1 MGGVI
6 APLVRLRRGG
16 TRERDFHAA
25 GPSGW
30 MWPTLATFPA
40 AFFALT
46 VKLPEHAFAGLD
58 RPVPY
63 LIDIVPGET
72 KELCLALFL
81 FVYALGLQRA
91 LASPGLEPERF
102 ALGARPPLP

>member
-6 APLVRLRRGG
+6 APLVRRRGG

-30 MWPTLATFPA
+30 MWPTLASFPA
-40 AFFALT
+40 ALCAVT
-46 VKLPEHAFAGLD
+46 VKLPEHVFAARD

-81 FVYALGLQRA
+81 FVYALGMQRA
-91 LASPGLEPERF
+91 LASEGPEP
-102 ALGARPPLP
+102 AWSGVGARSLP